1 MGRWQRTGIAVAALT
16 LAGTQAG
23 RVTATGIGG
32 MGHAVSTPG
41 RVVSVTAT
49 PQVSRNERLL
59 TTFSVRRGDDSAAEL
74 LAQRGD
80 FEVRKRVQPT
90 GEFVLD
96 LALGNDRVHLEMLA
110 TQTVVQR
117 AGTRFVLDRASV
129 TDAEMAQ
136 VARMLAESKA
146 VRRFRWLSDQVMRV
160 EDDSAGALALLTSD
174 ALVGALSGDAG
185 APRRVA
191 LHLSRRGRARQRP
204 VRLAPSCYDQM
215 ETRMVDA
222 WNDFEAC
229 VQSTEDSPF
238 YQQLC
243 SWRWLL
249 MVESHWFTFVTCTG
263 FNWGPLP

>member
-1 MGRWQRTGIAVAALT
+1 MGRWQRRGMVLAVLVLVGA
-16 LAGTQAG
+16 QAG
-23 RVTATGIGG
+23 RVVATGISGTGG
-32 MGHAVSTPG
+32 TAPG
-41 RVVSVTAT
+41 RAASAVAASQVT
-49 PQVSRNERLL
+49 RHERIL
-59 TTFSVRRGDDSAAEL
+59 TTFSVRRGDDGAAEM

-80 FEVRKRVQPT
+80 FEVRKRVQPS
-90 GEFVLD
+90 GEVVLD
-96 LALGNDRVHLEMLA
+96 LSLGRDRVHVEMLA

-117 AGTRFVLDRASV
+117 AGTRIVVDRASA
-129 TDAEMAQ
+129 TDTEMAQ
-136 VARMLAESKA
+136 VARMLAESNA
-146 VRRFRWLSDQVMRV
+146 VRRFRWLADQVMRI
-160 EDDSAGALALLTSD
+160 EDDSAGAIALLTSD
-174 ALVGALSGDAG
+174 AVVGALSGDAG